1 MKISAKDVEHVA
13 DLARM
18 YISDEEKK
26 ALENELS
33 AIIDFA
39 DKLAEA
45 DTEGI
50 EPAAH
55 AIHIQNVFRKDEVVP
70 SYKREDLIANAPDK
84 QAGCFAVPRIVE

>member
-18 YISDEEKK
+18 YITDEEKK
-26 ALENELS
+26 ALESELS

-39 DKLAEA
+39 DKLSEA
-45 DTEGI
+45 DTTGI

-55 AIHIQNVFRKDEVVP
+55 AIHIQNVFRKDEVKP
-70 SYKREDLIANAPDK
+70 SYKREELIENAPDK

>member
-1 MKISAKDVEHVA
+1 MKISEKDVEHVA

-26 ALENELS
+26 ALESELS

-39 DKLAEA
+39 DKLSEA
-45 DTEGI
+45 DTDGI

-55 AIHIQNVFRKDEVVP
+55 AIHIQNVFRSDEVVP
-70 SYKREDLIANAPDK
+70 SYKREELIENAPDK

>member
-18 YISDEEKK
+18 YITDEEKM
-26 ALENELS
+26 ALESELS

-39 DKLAEA
+39 DKLSEA
-45 DTEGI
+45 DTAGI

-70 SYKREDLIANAPDK
+70 SYKREDLIENAPDK

>member
-13 DLARM
+13 DLARL
-18 YISDEEKK
+18 YITDEEKK
-26 ALENELS
+26 ALEGELS

-39 DKLAEA
+39 DKLSEV

-55 AIHIQNVFRKDEVVP
+55 AIHIQNVFRKDEIVP
-70 SYKREDLIANAPDK
+70 SYKREELIENAPDK

>member
-26 ALENELS
+26 ALESELS

-39 DKLAEA
+39 DKLSEA

-55 AIHIQNVFRKDEVVP
+55 AIHIQNVFRKDEVAP
-70 SYKREDLIANAPDK
+70 SYKREALIANAPDK

>member
-26 ALENELS
+26 ALESELS

-39 DKLAEA
+39 DKLSEA
-45 DTEGI
+45 DTAGI

-55 AIHIQNVFRKDEVVP
+55 AIHIQNVFRKDEVMP
-70 SYKREDLIANAPDK
+70 SFKREELIENAPDK

>member
-18 YISDEEKK
+18 YITDEEKK
-26 ALENELS
+26 ALESELS

-39 DKLAEA
+39 DKLSEA
-45 DTEGI
+45 DTDGI

-55 AIHIQNVFRKDEVVP
+55 AIHIQNVFRNDEVVP
-70 SYKREDLIANAPDK
+70 SYKREELIENAPDK

>member
-26 ALENELS
+26 ALESELS

-39 DKLAEA
+39 DKLSEA
-45 DTEGI
+45 DTDGI

-55 AIHIQNVFRKDEVVP
+55 AIHIQNVFRKDEVMP
-70 SYKREDLIANAPDK
+70 SFKREDLIANAPDK

>member
-1 MKISAKDVEHVA
+1 MITVKDVEHVA

-26 ALENELS
+26 ALESELS

-39 DKLAEA
+39 GKLSEA
-45 DTEGI
+45 DTAGI

-55 AIHIQNVFRKDEVVP
+55 AIHIQNVFRKDEVMP
-70 SYKREDLIANAPDK
+70 SFKREELIENAPDK

>member
-1 MKISAKDVEHVA
+1 MKISEKDVEHVA

-18 YISDEEKK
+18 YITDEEKK
-26 ALENELS
+26 ALESELS

-39 DKLAEA
+39 DKLSEA
-45 DTEGI
+45 DTDGI

-55 AIHIQNVFRKDEVVP
+55 AIHIQNVFRKDEIIP
-70 SYKREDLIANAPDK
+70 SYKREELIENAPDK

>member
-45 DTEGI
+45 DTKGI

-55 AIHIQNVFRKDEVVP
+55 AIHVQNVFRKDEVVD
-70 SYKREDLIANAPDK
+70 SYKREELIENAPDK

>member
-1 MKISAKDVEHVA
+1 MKISEKDVEHVA

-18 YISDEEKK
+18 YITDEEKK
-26 ALENELS
+26 ALESELS

-39 DKLAEA
+39 DKLSEA
-45 DTEGI
+45 DTDGI

-55 AIHIQNVFRKDEVVP
+55 AIHIQNVFRKDEIIP
-70 SYKREDLIANAPDK
+70 SYKREELIENAPEK